1 VIGALDREQIRKMS
15 LTQPDQQQKRRA
27 AAPPERLAPPR
38 AAPGGAITPRALA
51 LAFALVPFNT
61 WWLTEIEYVRYSD
74 NATTSALFFNA
85 IALLLFLIALN
96 AIFARLRPRWVLA
109 PGELATIYLVAAV
122 ASNLAGHDQLQILF
136 TTITYVVRR
145 SGTEP
150 GWNQR
155 LMPHVP
161 RHLVVMDRQAVEDLY
176 LGNSTLYRPDH
187 LRAWAEPLAWWF
199 LFVMLVVWVMLCLA
213 SLLRRQWDAERLS
226 YPIAE
231 VPVQVITQADTLFRR
246 PLLWGGSALG
256 GFFQILNLLHTLW
269 PIVPGVPIGVQ
280 YYQADDYPWRAAGS
294 IPISFFPFAYGLTF
308 LLPLQLA
315 FSCWFFFLLSRVE
328 LVIAAIYGHT
338 DWNGFPYVR
347 QQGVGAAICFALL
360 VLWMGRGHL
369 RHAWRTAV
377 GLERGRDEGE
387 PLPYRV
393 AVFGFLLGTAGLMA
407 FAVQAG
413 MQPLTAV
420 YYFVL
425 LLLIVLV
432 VARLRA
438 EVGLPTFEFYQVGAD
453 EVLQRVGGTRAWST
467 GDLTTMSLFFWLTRT
482 HRQFPMQTQVDGLR
496 LARRCGTPLRGTAV
510 LILVASAI
518 GTVAAFWAFLH
529 VMYPVGYESAHFQGP
544 AIWAFGLDPW
554 RKLDNAFQSPLPPDR
569 GAVAAYF
576 VGAGVILFLATMRAQ
591 FVEWP
596 FHPAGYLVAGSFGL
610 MRLWLPLFF
619 SWMVKAL
626 LLRYGGL
633 RAYRAALP
641 FFIGLVLGEFSAGF
655 FRTILDLLFGLRL
668 PPASGIGGL

>member
-1 VIGALDREQIRKMS
+1 VISAVDREQSREMSVLQPEQQRK
-15 LTQPDQQQKRRA
+15 TPA
-27 AAPPERLAPPR
+27 AAPPEPVARSEATR
-38 AAPGGAITPRALA
+38 GGAITPRAVALA
-51 LAFALVPFNT
+51 LVLLPVNA

-85 IALLLFLIALN
+85 IALLLLLIAWN
-96 AIFARLRPRWVLA
+96 AVLARIRPRCVLA
-109 PGELATIYLVAAV
+109 PGELATIYLVVAV
-122 ASNLAGHDQLQILF
+122 GSNLAGHDQLQILF
-136 TTITYVVRR
+136 TTITFLVRR
-145 SGTEP
+145 SETEP

-155 LMPHVP
+155 LLPHVP
-161 RHLVVMDRQAVEDLY
+161 RHLIVSDRQAVDDLY
-176 LGNSTLYRPDH
+176 LGNSTLYRADH
-187 LRAWAEPLAWWF
+187 LRAWIEPLAWWT
-199 LFVMLVVWVMLCLA
+199 LFALLVVWVMLCMA
-213 SLLRRQWDAERLS
+213 SLMRRQWDSERLS

-246 PLLWGGSALG
+246 PLLWGGFALG
-256 GFFQILNLLHTLW
+256 AFFQLLNLVHTLW
-269 PIVPGVPIGVQ
+269 PVVPGVEIGVQ
-280 YYQADDYPWRAAGS
+280 YYQAQEYPWRAAGS
-294 IPISFFPFAYGLTF
+294 IPISFFPFAYGLSF

-315 FSCWFFFLLSRVE
+315 FSCWFFFLMSRVE
-328 LVIAAIYGHT
+328 LVIAAMYGHT

-347 QQGVGAAICFALL
+347 QQGVGAAIGFALL
-360 VLWMGRGHL
+360 VLWMARGQL

-377 GLERGRDEGE
+377 GLERGPDEGE

-407 FAVQAG
+407 FAVGAG

-453 EVLQRVGGTRAWST
+453 EVLQRTGGTRAWGM
-467 GDLTTMSLFFWLTRT
+467 GDLTTMSLLFWLTRT
-482 HRQFPMQTQVDGLR
+482 HRQFPMQTQVDSLR
-496 LARRCGTPLRGTAV
+496 LARRCGTPLRGTAA
-510 LILVASAI
+510 LIMAASALGI
-518 GTVAAFWAFLH
+518 VAAFWAFLH
-529 VMYPVGYESAHFQGP
+529 VMYPVGYESAKFQGP
-544 AIWAFGLDPW
+544 AVWAFGLDPW
-554 RKLDNAFQSPLPPDR
+554 RKLDNALQSPLPPDR
-569 GAVAAYF
+569 GAVAAYL
-576 VGAGVILFLATMRAQ
+576 VGVAIVLFLATMRAQ

-619 SWMVKAL
+619 SWVVKAL